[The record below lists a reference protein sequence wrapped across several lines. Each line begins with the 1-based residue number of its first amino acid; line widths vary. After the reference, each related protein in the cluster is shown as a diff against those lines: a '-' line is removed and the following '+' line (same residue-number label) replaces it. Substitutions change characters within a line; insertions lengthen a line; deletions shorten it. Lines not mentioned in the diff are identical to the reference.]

1 MNDMSQELNALSD
14 AMVKRAPVRQW
25 AVALL
30 VLSILIWLST
40 LYLQRIH
47 PDWAWLGYVK
57 AFAEAACIG
66 GMADWFAVVA
76 LFRHPMGVPLPH
88 TAILPA
94 KQAQLARG
102 VANFI
107 GTHFLEPKMIAEQAL
122 KWQIGQRVADYT
134 QKNLTVDAIAER
146 LPAVLSAIVAKLPE
160 TAPDAWLQ
168 AGQNTLREYAT
179 GERLGRGASKV
190 VGWAQSERADQWLIN
205 RFAQATLQFCTA
217 DDAVERIR
225 PWLQQMAKQAA
236 EENATWWDKFKTQVT
251 GQAMDL
257 VDDWLIEKILN
268 AGATLAQKV
277 LTEPD
282 HPIHLWFASQC
293 LNWQYQL
300 NENPTVHDWLERH
313 AQTGLNNAMFR
324 EWLAR
329 LWIRVHAWLTDMSA
343 GRTAQVEYLAQTL
356 FDAISQ
362 QLAQP
367 ERQAQLSNAAAN
379 ISARVL
385 DSQQEN
391 IRNWMSAQLN
401 AWSKERLNDA
411 LENAIGN
418 DLQYIRINGTLIGG
432 LIGLILYLVS
442 GWLG

>member
-1 MNDMSQELNALSD
+1 MSTKPASISD
-14 AMVKRAPVRQW
+14 ALAKKRPVRQW
-25 AVALL
+25 ALGLL
-30 VLSILIWLST
+30 IFSILLWLST
-40 LYLQRIH
+40 LYVQGLH

-102 VANFI
+102 VADFI
-107 GTHFLEPKMIAEQAL
+107 GTHFLEPQMIAEQAL
-122 KWQIGQRVADYT
+122 KWQVGQRVADYT
-134 QKNLTVDAIAER
+134 QKHLTVEAIAQR
-146 LPAVLSAIVAKLPE
+146 LPSALSALVAKLPE
-160 TAPDAWLQ
+160 SAPEAWLQ
-168 AGQNTLREYAT
+168 AGQKSLQDYVT
-179 GERLGRGASKV
+179 GDRLGRGAAKI
-190 VGWAQSERADQWLIN
+190 VGWAQSEHADQWLIN

-236 EENATWWDKFKTQVT
+236 EENASWWDKFKTQVT
-251 GQAMDL
+251 GQAMEL

-277 LTEPD
+277 LAEPD

-300 NENPTVHDWLERH
+300 IENPEVHQWLDKH
-313 AQTGLNNAMFR
+313 AQSGLSHPMFS
-324 EWLAR
+324 EWLGR
-329 LWIRVHAWLTDMSA
+329 LWTRVHAWLTDMSA
-343 GRTAQVEYLAQTL
+343 GRTPQVEYLAQTL
-356 FDAISQ
+356 YEAITH
-362 QLAQP
+362 QLAQS
-367 ERQAQLSNAAAN
+367 ERQTQLSQAAAN

-385 DSQQEN
+385 DSQQDS
-391 IRNWMSAQLN
+391 IRRWMTDQLN

-432 LIGLILYLVS
+432 LIGLILYAIGS
-442 GWLG
+442 MF

>member
-1 MNDMSQELNALSD
+1 MNNDLTLISEALPR
-14 AMVKRAPVRQW
+14 KAPVRQW
-25 AVALL
+25 ALGLL
-30 VLSILIWLST
+30 VLSILVWLST
-40 LYLQRIH
+40 VYLQRLH
-47 PDWAWLGYVK
+47 PDWGWLGYVK

-107 GTHFLEPKMIAEQAL
+107 GTHFLEPKMIAEQAF
-122 KWQIGQRVADYT
+122 KFNIGQRVADYT
-134 QKNLTVDAIAER
+134 QKKLTVDTIAEC
-146 LPAVLSAIVAKLPE
+146 LPTVLSAIIIKLPE
-160 TAPDAWLQ
+160 TAPEAWLQ
-168 AGQNTLREYAT
+168 AGQRSLKEYAT
-179 GERLGRGASKV
+179 GERLGCGAAKI

-205 RFAQATLQFCTA
+205 RFAQAILQFCTA

-236 EENATWWDKFKTQVT
+236 AENATWWDKFKTQVT
-251 GQAMDL
+251 GQAMDW

-277 LTEPD
+277 LTESD

-300 NENPTVHDWLERH
+300 NENPKAHDWLARH
-313 AQTGLNNAMFR
+313 AQNGLDNSLFSD
-324 EWLAR
+324 WLSR
-329 LWIRVHAWLTDMSA
+329 MWTRVHVWLTDMSA
-343 GRTAQVEYLAQTL
+343 GRTPQVELLAQTL
-356 FDAISQ
+356 YDAICY

-367 ERQAQLSNAAAN
+367 ERQVQLSEAAAN

-385 DSQQEN
+385 DSQQDN
-391 IRNWMSAQLN
+391 IRNWISAQLN

-432 LIGLILYLVS
+432 LIGLILYVVS

>member
-1 MNDMSQELNALSD
+1 MSKELASISD
-14 AMVKRAPVRQW
+14 ALPKKRPVRQW
-25 AVALL
+25 ALGLL
-30 VLSILIWLST
+30 VLSILVWLST
-40 LYLQRIH
+40 LYLQRLH

-102 VANFI
+102 VADFI
-107 GTHFLEPKMIAEQAL
+107 GTHFLEPRMIAEQAL
-122 KWQIGQRVADYT
+122 KLQVGQRVADYT

-146 LPAVLSAIVAKLPE
+146 LPGALSAIVAKLPE
-160 TAPDAWLQ
+160 TAPEAWLQ
-168 AGQNTLREYAT
+168 AGQKSLKEYAT
-179 GERLGRGASKV
+179 GERLGRGAAKI

-217 DDAVERIR
+217 EDAVERIR
-225 PWLQQMAKQAA
+225 PWLKQMAKQAA
-236 EENATWWDKFKTQVT
+236 AENATWWDKFKTQVT

-277 LTEPD
+277 LDEPD

-300 NENPTVHDWLERH
+300 NENPKAHDWLQRH
-313 AQTGLNNAMFR
+313 AQNGLDNAMFT
-324 EWLAR
+324 EWLGR
-329 LWIRVHAWLTDMSA
+329 MWTRVHAWLTDMSA
-343 GRTAQVEYLAQTL
+343 GRTPQVEYLAQML
-356 FDAISQ
+356 YDAISH

-367 ERQAQLSNAAAN
+367 ERQTQLSEAAAN

-385 DSQQEN
+385 DSQQDN
-391 IRNWMSAQLN
+391 IRNWMTAQLN
-401 AWSKERLNDA
+401 AWSKERLNEA

-432 LIGLILYLVS
+432 LIGLILYVVS

>member
-1 MNDMSQELNALSD
+1 
-14 AMVKRAPVRQW
+14 
-25 AVALL
+25 
-30 VLSILIWLST
+30 
-40 LYLQRIH
+40 
-47 PDWAWLGYVK
+47 
-57 AFAEAACIG
+57 
-66 GMADWFAVVA
+66 
-76 LFRHPMGVPLPH
+76 
-88 TAILPA
+88 
-94 KQAQLARG
+94 
-102 VANFI
+102 
-107 GTHFLEPKMIAEQAL
+107 
-122 KWQIGQRVADYT
+122 
-134 QKNLTVDAIAER
+134 
-146 LPAVLSAIVAKLPE
+146 
-160 TAPDAWLQ
+160 
-168 AGQNTLREYAT
+168 
-179 GERLGRGASKV
+179 
-190 VGWAQSERADQWLIN
+190 
-205 RFAQATLQFCTA
+205 
-217 DDAVERIR
+217 
-225 PWLQQMAKQAA
+225 MAKQAA

-277 LTEPD
+277 LAEPD

-300 NENPTVHDWLERH
+300 NENPIVHDWLERH

-329 LWIRVHAWLTDMSA
+329 LWTRVHAWLTDMSA

-391 IRNWMSAQLN
+391 IRNWMSA
-401 AWSKERLNDA
+401 
-411 LENAIGN
+411 GN
-418 DLQYIRINGTLIGG
+418 TP
-432 LIGLILYLVS
+432 
-442 GWLG
+442 

>member
-1 MNDMSQELNALSD
+1 MNTELASISD
-14 AMVKRAPVRQW
+14 ALPKKGPVRQW
-25 AVALL
+25 ALGLL
-30 VLSILIWLST
+30 VLSIIIWLST
-40 LYLQRIH
+40 LYLQRLH

-57 AFAEAACIG
+57 ALAEAACIG

-102 VANFI
+102 VADFI
-107 GTHFLEPKMIAEQAL
+107 GTHFLEPQMMAEQAL
-122 KWQIGQRVADYT
+122 KLQIGQRVADYT
-134 QKNLTVDAIAER
+134 QKNLTVDAIADR
-146 LPAVLSAIVAKLPE
+146 LPTILSAIVAKLPE

-168 AGQNTLREYAT
+168 AGQKSLTEYAT
-179 GERLGRGASKV
+179 GDRLGRGAAKI
-190 VGWAQSERADQWLIN
+190 VGWAQSEHADQWLIN

-236 EENATWWDKFKTQVT
+236 AENATWWDKLKTQVT
-251 GQAMDL
+251 GQAMEL

-277 LTEPD
+277 LDEPD

-300 NENPTVHDWLERH
+300 NENTNVQDWLQRH
-313 AQTGLNNAMFR
+313 AQNGLNNAMFS
-324 EWLAR
+324 EWLGR
-329 LWIRVHAWLTDMSA
+329 MWTRVHAWLTDMSA

-356 FDAISQ
+356 YDAIRH

-367 ERQAQLSNAAAN
+367 ERQTQLSEAAAN

-385 DSQQEN
+385 DSQQGN
-391 IRNWMSAQLN
+391 IRNWMTAQLN

-432 LIGLILYLVS
+432 LIGLLLYTLSV
-442 GWLG
+442 WLGA

>member
-1 MNDMSQELNALSD
+1 MSNDLASIRDAL
-14 AMVKRAPVRQW
+14 AKKAPVRQW
-25 AVALL
+25 ALGLL
-30 VLSILIWLST
+30 IMSVIVWLST
-40 LYLQRIH
+40 VYLQRLH

-122 KWQIGQRVADYT
+122 TWQIGERVADYT
-134 QKNLTVDAIAER
+134 QKHLTVDALAER

-168 AGQNTLREYAT
+168 AGQKSLSEYAT
-179 GERLGRGASKV
+179 GERLGRGAANI

-236 EENATWWDKFKTQVT
+236 EQNATWWDKFKTQVT

-277 LTEPD
+277 LDEPD

-300 NENPTVHDWLERH
+300 NENPTVHDWLARH
-313 AQTGLNNAMFR
+313 AKNGLNNSLFSD
-324 EWLAR
+324 WLSR
-329 LWIRVHAWLTDMSA
+329 LWTRVHAWLTDVSA
-343 GRTAQVEYLAQTL
+343 ERTPQVDYIAHTL
-356 FDAISQ
+356 FAAITH

-367 ERQAQLSNAAAN
+367 ERQAQLSHAAAD

-385 DSQQEN
+385 DSQQN
-391 IRNWMSAQLN
+391 HIRNWMSAQLG

-432 LIGLILYLVS
+432 LIGLILYVVS

>member
-1 MNDMSQELNALSD
+1 MMNNSSASISDSLNPKPA
-14 AMVKRAPVRQW
+14 VRQW
-25 AVALL
+25 ALGLL
-30 VLSILIWLST
+30 ILSIIVWLST

-107 GTHFLEPKMIAEQAL
+107 GTHFLEPNMIAEQAL
-122 KWQIGQRVADYT
+122 KLQVGQRVADYT
-134 QKNLTVDAIAER
+134 QKHLTAEAIAQR
-146 LPAVLSAIVAKLPE
+146 LPAVLTAIVTKLPE
-160 TAPDAWLQ
+160 TAPEAWLQ
-168 AGQNTLREYAT
+168 AGQKSLAEYAT
-179 GERLGRGASKV
+179 GERLGRGTAKI
-190 VGWAQSERADQWLIN
+190 VGWAQSEHADQWLIN

-217 DDAVERIR
+217 EDAVERIR

-236 EENATWWDKFKTQVT
+236 EENATWWDKLKTQVT
-251 GQAMDL
+251 GQAMEL

-268 AGATLAQKV
+268 AGETLAQKV
-277 LTEPD
+277 LAEPD
-282 HPIHLWFASQC
+282 HPIHLWFSSQC

-300 NENPTVHDWLERH
+300 NENPDVHGWLERH
-313 AQTGLNNAMFR
+313 AQNGVNNAMFR

-329 LWIRVHAWLTDMSA
+329 MWGRVHVWLTEMSA
-343 GRTAQVEYLAQTL
+343 GRTPQVEYLAQTL
-356 FDAISQ
+356 YEALTT
-362 QLAQP
+362 QLAQT
-367 ERQAQLSNAAAN
+367 ERQEQLSHAAAN

-385 DSQQEN
+385 DTQQDN
-391 IRNWMSAQLN
+391 IRRWMTDQLN
-401 AWSKERLNDA
+401 AWSKERFNDA

-432 LIGLILYLVS
+432 LIGLILYVVS
-442 GWLG
+442 EMLR